1 MLSIPGSRRLC
12 ADSIVGGLPQA
23 WAPFLNQWAKSG
35 TEIGGNRFVVNPI
48 HKTNPLD
55 EGLWEAEMLG
65 IVLVLPILLIAATAM
80 AQSPKVNQPP
90 ASAGSSTQ
98 RVALPEI
105 HALDAITP
113 APLTDD
119 ERRQE
124 DQRRR
129 ALVMLLLN
137 GGWSLRPFSAMS
149 H

>member
-1 MLSIPGSRRLC
+1 
-12 ADSIVGGLPQA
+12 
-23 WAPFLNQWAKSG
+23 
-35 TEIGGNRFVVNPI
+35 
-48 HKTNPLD
+48 
-55 EGLWEAEMLG
+55 MLG
-65 IVLVLPILLIAATAM
+65 IVFALPILLIAATAM
-80 AQSPKVNQPP
+80 AQSPKVDQPP

-98 RVALPEI
+98 RVALPKI
-105 HALDAITP
+105 HALVAVTP

-137 GGWSLRPFSAMS
+137 GGSSVRPFGGMS